1 MFHDAVKRD
10 VCFSMVLTWNIPE
23 DVCFLVVMT

>member
-10 VCFSMVLTWNIPE
+10 VCFSMVLTWNIAG
-23 DVCFLVVMT
+23 DVGDGRQT